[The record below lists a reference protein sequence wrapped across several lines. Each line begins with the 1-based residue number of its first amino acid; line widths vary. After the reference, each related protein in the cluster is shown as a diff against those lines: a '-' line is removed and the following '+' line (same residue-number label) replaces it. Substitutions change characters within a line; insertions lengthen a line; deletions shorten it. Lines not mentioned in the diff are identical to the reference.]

1 MKNTTKTATQKALEF
16 KRQELKDIKATA
28 KRAQSQLKKD
38 VATLRY
44 EMKTLRANVK
54 SDKADDRQYRKQAV
68 IDRKA
73 ARKAV
78 RDDIIAARLQKR
90 GERVLKASE
99 RLNARSEKAA
109 ARAAKKAARIDAIQA
124 KLDSLKNPVGIHA
137 KKAAKKPSKAIVIV
151 NPLAALSA
159 AMNKKAA

>member
-54 SDKADDRQYRKQAV
+54 SDKSDDRQYRKQAV

-73 ARKAV
+73 ARKEI
-78 RDDIIAARLQKR
+78 RDNIIAARLQKR
-90 GERVLKASE
+90 GERVLKASD

-109 ARAAKKAARIDAIQA
+109 ARAAAKAARIDALLA
-124 KLDSLKNPVGIHA
+124 KLEALKNPVGIQA
-137 KKAAKKPSKAIVIV
+137 RKASKKPSKVTIV
-151 NPLAALSA
+151 NPLAALDA
-159 AMNKKAA
+159 AMKKAA

>member
-1 MKNTTKTATQKALEF
+1 MKNVTKTATQKALEF

-73 ARKAV
+73 ARKAI

-90 GERVLKASE
+90 GERVLKASD

-109 ARAAKKAARIDAIQA
+109 ARELRRIGRVEALEA
-124 KLDSLKNPVGIHA
+124 KLAAIKNPVGIQA
-137 KKAAKKPSKAIVIV
+137 RKAAKKPSKVTIV
-151 NPLAALSA
+151 NPLAALESA
-159 AMNKKAA
+159 MKKAA

>member
-16 KRQELKDIKATA
+16 KREELKDIKATA

-38 VATLRY
+38 VAALRY
-44 EMKTLRANVK
+44 EMKTLRANVM

-78 RDDIIAARLQKR
+78 RDNIIAARLLKR
-90 GERVLKASE
+90 SD

-109 ARAAKKAARIDAIQA
+109 ARELRRIGRVEALEA
-124 KLDSLKNPVGIHA
+124 KLAAIKNPVGIQA
-137 KKAAKKPSKAIVIV
+137 RKASKKPGKVTIV
-151 NPLAALSA
+151 NPLAALDA
-159 AMNKKAA
+159 AMNRKAA

>member
-1 MKNTTKTATQKALEF
+1 MKKTTKSATQVALEF
-16 KRQELKDIKATA
+16 KRQELKDIKAAA
-28 KRAQSQLKKD
+28 KRAQADLKKD
-38 VATLRY
+38 VASLRY
-44 EMKTLRANVK
+44 EMKTLRENVK
-54 SDKADDRQYRKQAV
+54 TDKSDDRQYRKQAV

-90 GERVLKASE
+90 GSRVLAMSA
-99 RLNARSEKAA
+99 RMNAISEKRAVRAA
-109 ARAAKKAARIDAIQA
+109 AKAARIDALLA
-124 KLDSLKNPVGIHA
+124 KVEALKNPVGVQA
-137 KKAAKKPSKAIVIV
+137 RKAAKKPSKVTIV